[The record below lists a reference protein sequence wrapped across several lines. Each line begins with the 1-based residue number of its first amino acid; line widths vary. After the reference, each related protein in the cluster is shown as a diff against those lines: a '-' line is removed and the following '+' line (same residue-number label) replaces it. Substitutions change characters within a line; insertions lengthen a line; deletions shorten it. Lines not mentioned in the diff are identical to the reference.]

1 MAGVPNN
8 HNGDIVPIITMSNI
22 LFLSQ
27 KVNKVDRLIWRP
39 LMTRLSV
46 LDMTGE
52 GLVLVMKHPARHDL
66 DSGPQPHISPTHS
79 VLIEFITVSVVLS
92 HLCRKLGNM

>member
-27 KVNKVDRLIWRP
+27 KVNKL
-39 LMTRLSV
+39 TES
-46 LDMTGE
+46 
-52 GLVLVMKHPARHDL
+52 
-66 DSGPQPHISPTHS
+66 IS
-79 VLIEFITVSVVLS
+79 LAGIEIVNEKT
-92 HLCRKLGNM
+92 K

>member
-27 KVNKVDRLIWRP
+27 KVNKL
-39 LMTRLSV
+39 T
-46 LDMTGE
+46 
-52 GLVLVMKHPARHDL
+52 
-66 DSGPQPHISPTHS
+66 DSIS
-79 VLIEFITVSVVLS
+79 LAEIEIVNEKT
-92 HLCRKLGNM
+92 K